1 MPTTVDCSGRAE
13 AGDDPLELR
22 KMSHEALVRLVYRM
36 LDDEKV
42 WRQRWREEQTRR
54 IALEERRDET

>member
-1 MPTTVDCSGRAE
+1 
-13 AGDDPLELR
+13 
-22 KMSHEALVRLVYRM
+22 MSHEALVRLVYRM

>member
-1 MPTTVDCSGRAE
+1 
-13 AGDDPLELR
+13 
-22 KMSHEALVRLVYRM
+22 MSHEALVRLVYRM

-42 WRQRWREEQTRR
+42 WRQRWREEQARR